1 MNLKPNISGI
11 SRYWKE
17 GEDDRRE
24 VAKSL
29 GLKPDNRSDR
39 KLVDF
44 FLEGLLATVTS
55 RRRTKLVGFGD
66 FEWKKWNN
74 RLPTGRFVE
83 TWRLT
88 FKPGRYVKGKYDG
101 R

>member
-1 MNLKPNISGI
+1 MNLKPNTSGI
-11 SRYWKE
+11 RRHWQA

-24 VAKSL
+24 VAKSP
-29 GLKPDNRSDR
+29 GLKPDNRNNR

-55 RRRTKLVGFGD
+55 RRRTKLVGFGV